1 MRVNSH
7 YLFHA
12 YPVSDG
18 IGEATGEDQLIL
30 DHAFFFHGM
39 QGIPRSSRTVRIC
52 TTENLSLILTSF
64 ASRRS
69 LVVQMPNPRSRLVN
83 RGPMPHTS
91 TTGRRASRF
100 SVVCAGAR
108 SHTHTPPSSLMCL
121 AVLFAIFAS
130 VLNHGLLHQMQLDTY
145 PLMTNRAC
153 LRYEALA
160 APA

>member
-69 LVVQMPNPRSRLVN
+69 LAVQMPNPRSRLVN
-83 RGPMPHTS
+83 RGADAPHFHYRQTRQQVLGGLCWG
-91 TTGRRASRF
+91 TIPHAHPTQFFDVLGGLVRHFRQRLEPWIVASN
-100 SVVCAGAR
+100 A
-108 SHTHTPPSSLMCL
+108 T
-121 AVLFAIFAS
+121 
-130 VLNHGLLHQMQLDTY
+130 
-145 PLMTNRAC
+145 
-153 LRYEALA
+153 RYVSIDDQ
-160 APA
+160 

>member
-69 LVVQMPNPRSRLVN
+69 LAVQMPNPRSRLVN
-83 RGPMPHTS
+83 RG
-91 TTGRRASRF
+91 GRCPTLPLPADAPAGSRW
-100 SVVCAGAR
+100 
-108 SHTHTPPSSLMCL
+108 
-121 AVLFAIFAS
+121 S
-130 VLNHGLLHQMQLDTY
+130 VLGHDPTRTPHPVL
-145 PLMTNRAC
+145 
-153 LRYEALA
+153 
-160 APA
+160 